1 MENLRLVVINTTAY
15 SEENLTLITDL
26 TDEQIIEVVTPIVEE
41 ERNDDVEYYNDD
53 LVIALIN
60 KFHQTN
66 YIQQV
71 IEADEVTI

>member
-1 MENLRLVVINTTAY
+1 MKNLRLVVINTTAY
-15 SEENLTLITDL
+15 SEENLSLITDL

-41 ERNDDVEYYNDD
+41 ERNNDDEYDNDD

-71 IEADEVTI
+71 IDADEVTI

>member
-41 ERNDDVEYYNDD
+41 ERNNDDEYDNDD

-71 IEADEVTI
+71 IESDEVTI

>member
-41 ERNDDVEYYNDD
+41 ERNDDVEYDNDD

-66 YIQQV
+66 YILQV

>member
-41 ERNDDVEYYNDD
+41 ERNDDVEYDNDD

>member
-1 MENLRLVVINTTAY
+1 MKNLRLVVINTTAY

-71 IEADEVTI
+71 IEADKVTI

>member
-41 ERNDDVEYYNDD
+41 ERNNDNEYDNDD

-71 IEADEVTI
+71 IEADKVTI